1 MDDIEA
7 ACLRLIRFP
16 HLGAPYPRMAPEA
29 RKLTIDGYL
38 AFYRI
43 DADAIMIVRVVDQR
57 RLLEAISFDTD

>member
-1 MDDIEA
+1 
-7 ACLRLIRFP
+7 
-16 HLGAPYPRMAPEA
+16 MAPGA

-57 RLLEAISFDTD
+57 RLLEAIGVDTD